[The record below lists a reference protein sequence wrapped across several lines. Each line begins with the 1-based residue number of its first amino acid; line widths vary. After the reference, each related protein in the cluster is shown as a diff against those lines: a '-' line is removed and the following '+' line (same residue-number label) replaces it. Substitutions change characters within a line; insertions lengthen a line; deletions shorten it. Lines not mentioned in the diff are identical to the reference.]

1 MERNAHR
8 SFPVDANLSSNG
20 EMLQSQ
26 YHIDHHQRFLYC
38 HVLWPAEWMILTM
51 RTYTLHS
58 WFTTLTFPN
67 DMQHSMMRNLIQPL
81 IQSTS
86 LPSLMQPAR
95 ETKFRFA
102 SKLISVKL
110 QNKHR
115 QSKPKHSPK
124 CSENYF
130 PGIIGLGISLSSN
143 CKHWQGNDESQAN

>member
-26 YHIDHHQRFLYC
+26 YHIDHRQRFLYC
-38 HVLWPAEWMILTM
+38 HVLWLVEWTILTM
-51 RTYTLHS
+51 RSSTQHS
-58 WFTTLTFPN
+58 QLTTLTFLN
-67 DMQHSMMRNLIQPL
+67 DMQHSMMIQPL

-115 QSKPKHSPK
+115 QFKPKHSPR
-124 CSENYF
+124 CSKNYF